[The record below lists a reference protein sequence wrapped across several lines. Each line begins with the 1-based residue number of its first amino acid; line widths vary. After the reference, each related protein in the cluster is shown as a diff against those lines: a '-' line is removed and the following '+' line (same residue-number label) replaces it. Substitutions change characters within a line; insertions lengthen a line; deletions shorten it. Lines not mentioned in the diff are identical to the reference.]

1 MTKKKKKYTLKQK
14 LLAIGPGALVVA
26 SFTGPGTI
34 TTGTVA
40 GAGYGYALLW
50 TVVFA
55 VLATIFLQFM
65 AAKLGVVTQKG
76 LGEAI
81 VKQFDNPIIK
91 NISIILIGGS
101 IYLGCAA
108 YIGGDFTGTALGLS
122 TITGVPTNILGP
134 IIGAI
139 VFVLVLR
146 GSIEFLTKFLLF
158 LVGVMAFV
166 FVVTMFIVQPDLG
179 GVAKGLIPT
188 IPDGALFS
196 VIALIG
202 TTVVPYNF
210 FLHAARSG
218 AFYKDPDDLELCR
231 FDTAVTITIGG
242 IVTAAVLITAGTM
255 LQGHNITSAAD
266 MAIQLEPLLGAW
278 AKPFLSIGLFAAGFS
293 SAVTVPLGA
302 AFTLAGLCGWGY
314 DIKDKR
320 FKIVAMS
327 IVVIGIIISA
337 TGFNPLTIIQSA
349 QALNGIILPITAVFL
364 VYVTSS
370 KKQMHE
376 FKNSPIMIIIG
387 ILVAAVML
395 ILGGN
400 SFISAISSLF

>member
-1 MTKKKKKYTLKQK
+1 MTKKKYTLKQK

-40 GAGYGYALLW
+40 GAGFGYTLLW
-50 TVVFA
+50 AVVFA
-55 VLATIFLQFM
+55 VLATILLQYM

-81 VKQFDNPIIK
+81 IKQFENPIIK
-91 NISIILIGGS
+91 NISIILVGGS

-122 TITGVPTNILGP
+122 TITGIPSNILGP
-134 IIGAI
+134 IIGVV
-139 VFVLVLR
+139 VFFLVLK
-146 GSIEFLTKFLLF
+146 GSIGFLTKFLLF
-158 LVGVMAFV
+158 LVAVMAFV
-166 FVVTMFIVQPDLG
+166 FVATMFIVQPNIG

-188 IPDGALFS
+188 IPEGALFP

-210 FLHAARSG
+210 FLHAARAG
-218 AFYKDPDDLELCR
+218 VFYKNTDDLELCR
-231 FDTAVTITIGG
+231 FDTAITISIGG

-255 LQGHNITSAAD
+255 LQGQHITSAAD

-293 SAVTVPLGA
+293 SAITVPLGA

-314 DIKDKR
+314 DMSDRR
-320 FKIVAMS
+320 FKVVAMS
-327 IVVIGIIISA
+327 IVIIGIFISA

-349 QALNGIILPITAVFL
+349 QALNGIILPITAIFL
-364 VYVTSS
+364 VYITSS
-370 KKQMHE
+370 KKQMLA
-376 FKNSPIMIIIG
+376 FKNSPGMIITG
-387 ILVAAVML
+387 IFVAAVML
-395 ILGGN
+395 VLGGN
-400 SFISAISSLF
+400 SLINAVSSLF